1 MRLQTYETTATT
13 ITPTLPTRNFPLAA
27 VVVSSIW
34 ERDHRLEEEGAEITL
49 RTTTETLTTIDFN
62 LAGLLSIR
70 GQAFPLKNV
79 TRYKKVRFRFSKF
92 ALKDMK
98 MYCHY
103 YK

>member
-13 ITPTLPTRNFPLAA
+13 ITSTLPTQT
-27 VVVSSIW
+27 VVVIPIW
-34 ERDHRLEEEGAEITL
+34 ERDHRLEEEGAGITL

-70 GQAFPLKNV
+70 GQKP
-79 TRYKKVRFRFSKF
+79 R

-98 MYCHY
+98 MYY
-103 YK
+103 YN